1 MSWAAPAAS
10 KLHKRSREPEI
21 PQPIMSNVPAVSNSA
36 EFSDFTKIRK
46 QLFINSGLLGLS
58 RILSTCTSLVTV
70 PVVLSKLGLDGYGSW
85 EAMMAIAAL
94 VMVFQ
99 TTINGTL
106 VWKMSGAYGNGDLLG
121 IRRLMGVGIGAVL
134 CMFAVVTPF
143 VWTVRFQ
150 LVGLSNIPPLY
161 RGAAVWVIP
170 ILVSQTT
177 VGALGETF
185 AAVLIAHQRAGITTL
200 IQTAAL
206 MANSGFVIIG
216 LLHGWHL
223 WSLLLGN
230 TVGVVLGIAGQY
242 VAVVKICQISSL
254 WPCLPSWDEARPLL
268 GFAGFLALGQI
279 SIALRDSTDKFVLA
293 SVGNTVWTAWFGLAS
308 RLANLTL
315 MVCSFFYV
323 PLVSAVAALAARRD
337 WAGVR
342 RIYANTMIL
351 MPFLAGS
358 FVVLVA
364 STYDRLLKIWI
375 GQSIPQ
381 VGPILFILLTG
392 NITAIVLTG
401 VGSSLCKG
409 IGKVSIETTYIVI
422 CVVANVVLKLTL
434 TPWLGPIGSV
444 LSSAGSWIL
453 GSIVFVILLH
463 RAVELP
469 NTAIRAAAMIPM
481 MFVTVMIT
489 RGLTGFVPPSTT
501 RWNAAMAASG
511 IGLFSIALFSTLL
524 VATRILPWAT
534 LRRAGEVLRASA
546 LARLGVRYAI

>member
-1 MSWAAPAAS
+1 
-10 KLHKRSREPEI
+10 
-21 PQPIMSNVPAVSNSA
+21 MSNARAVSNSI
-36 EFSDFTKIRK
+36 EFSDFTNIRK

-106 VWKMSGAYGNGDLLG
+106 VWKMSGAYGNGDLVG

-143 VWTVRFQ
+143 VWTVRFH

-230 TVGVVLGIAGQY
+230 TVGVALGIAGQY
-242 VAVVKICQISSL
+242 VAVVKICHISSL

-293 SVGNTVWTAWFGLAS
+293 SVGNTIWTAWFGLAS
-308 RLANLTL
+308 RLASLTL

-323 PLVSAVAALAARRD
+323 PLVSAVAALAARGD
-337 WAGVR
+337 WTGVR

-351 MPFLAGS
+351 MPFLAGA

-364 STYDRLLKIWI
+364 STYDRLLMMWI
-375 GQSIPQ
+375 KQSVPQ

-392 NITAIVLTG
+392 NIIAITLTG

-444 LSSAGSWIL
+444 LASAASWAL
-453 GSIVFVILLH
+453 GSIVFVIMLH

-469 NTAIRAAAMIPM
+469 NTAIRAAAMLPM
-481 MFVTVMIT
+481 MLVAVMIT
-489 RGLTGFVPPSTT
+489 RGLAGFVPPSSS
-501 RWNAAMAASG
+501 RWGAAVAASG
-511 IGLFSIALFSTLL
+511 IGLFSIALFSALL
-524 VATRILPWAT
+524 IATRILPWAT

>member
-1 MSWAAPAAS
+1 
-10 KLHKRSREPEI
+10 
-21 PQPIMSNVPAVSNSA
+21 MSNVRAASDSI
-36 EFSDFTKIRK
+36 EFSHFTDIRK
-46 QLFINSGLLGLS
+46 QLFLNSGLLGLS
-58 RILSTCTSLVTV
+58 RFLSTCTSLITV
-70 PVVLSKLGLDGYGSW
+70 PVVLSKLGLAGYGSW
-85 EAMMAIAAL
+85 ETMMAIAAL

-106 VWKMSGAYGNGDLLG
+106 VWKMSGAYGNRDLDG
-121 IRRLMGVGIGAVL
+121 IRRLMGVGIGVVL
-134 CMFAVVTPF
+134 GMFVLVTPF
-143 VWTVRFQ
+143 VWSARYY

-161 RGAAVWVIP
+161 RDAAVWVIP

-185 AAVLIAHQRAGITTL
+185 SAVLTAYQRAGITTL

-216 LLHGWHL
+216 LMHGWHL

-242 VAVVKICQISSL
+242 VAVVKICHISSL
-254 WPCLPSWDEARPLL
+254 RPCLPNWDQAKPLIK
-268 GFAGFLALGQI
+268 FAGFLAIGQI
-279 SIALRDSTDKFVLA
+279 SMALRDSTDKFVLA
-293 SVGNTVWTAWFGLAS
+293 SVGSTIWTAWFGLAS
-308 RLANLTL
+308 RLASLTL

-337 WAGVR
+337 WAGVC
-342 RIYANTMIL
+342 RIYANTMIV
-351 MPFLAGS
+351 MPFLAGA

-364 STYDRLLKIWI
+364 STYDRLLTMWI
-375 GQSIPQ
+375 KQSIPQ

-392 NITAIVLTG
+392 NIIAITLTG
-401 VGSSLCKG
+401 VGTSLCRG

-434 TPWLGPIGSV
+434 TPWLGPIGTV
-444 LSSAGSWIL
+444 LASAGSWAL
-453 GSIVFVILLH
+453 GSIVFVILMH
-463 RAVELP
+463 RALELP
-469 NTAIRAAAMIPM
+469 NTAIRAAAMLPM
-481 MFVTVMIT
+481 MLVAVMIT
-489 RGLTGFVPPSTT
+489 RGLTEFVPPSTS
-501 RWNAAMAASG
+501 RWGAAVAASG
-511 IGLFSIALFSTLL
+511 IGLFSIALFSALL
-524 VATRILPWAT
+524 IATRILPWET

>member
-1 MSWAAPAAS
+1 MSNPQAAS
-10 KLHKRSREPEI
+10 DSI
-21 PQPIMSNVPAVSNSA
+21 
-36 EFSDFTKIRK
+36 EFSHFTSIRK

-70 PVVLSKLGLDGYGSW
+70 PVVLSKLGLNGYGSW
-85 EAMMAIAAL
+85 ETMMAIAAL

-106 VWKMSGAYGNGDLLG
+106 VWKMSGAYGSGDLGG
-121 IRRLMGVGIGAVL
+121 IRRLTGVGIGVVL
-134 CMFAVVTPF
+134 GMFVLVTPF
-143 VWTVRFQ
+143 VWTMRYY
-150 LVGLSNIPPLY
+150 LVGLSNIPPQY
-161 RGAAVWVIP
+161 RSAAVWVIP

-185 AAVLIAHQRAGITTL
+185 AAVLTAYQRAGITTL

-216 LLHGWHL
+216 LLHGWNV

-242 VAVVKICQISSL
+242 VAVVKICHIASL
-254 WPCLPSWDEARPLL
+254 RPCLPNWEEARPLIK
-268 GFAGFLALGQI
+268 FAGFLAIGQI

-308 RLANLTL
+308 RLASLTL

-323 PLVSAVAALAARRD
+323 PLVSAVAALAARDD
-337 WAGVR
+337 WDGVR

-351 MPFLAGS
+351 MPFLAGA

-364 STYDRLLKIWI
+364 STYDRLLMIWI
-375 GQSIPQ
+375 KQSIPQ
-381 VGPILFILLTG
+381 VGPILFILLAG
-392 NITAIVLTG
+392 NIIAITLTG

-434 TPWLGPIGSV
+434 TPWLGPIGTV
-444 LSSAGSWIL
+444 LASAGSWAL
-453 GSIVFVILLH
+453 GSIVFVFLLH

-469 NTAIRAAAMIPM
+469 NTAIRASAMLPVMLI
-481 MFVTVMIT
+481 TVIIS
-489 RGLTGFVPPSTT
+489 RGFTGYVPPSAT
-501 RWNAAMAASG
+501 RWNAAVAAFG
-511 IGLFSIALFSTLL
+511 IGTCSVALFSGLL
-524 VATRILPWAT
+524 IATRILPWAT
-534 LRRAGEVLRASA
+534 FKRGGMALRASA
-546 LARLGVRYAI
+546 LARLGARYAI